1 MRLSGVPALTFAFA
15 LAVPAVGVAQPPT
28 AARPSQ
34 PAAAPS
40 ALPAPVLA
48 AFKAAYPHATIK
60 AAAEE
65 KENGKVVWE
74 VESTDNGLGRDLLY
88 TPEGSVVEI
97 EEEVPTAQLPAP
109 VIAAVEAQYPAARI
123 VKGEKVTRGTTVSY
137 ELQLAGAARKS
148 VELTPEG
155 KPVGAK

>member
-1 MRLSGVPALTFAFA
+1 MKPSRVFASILALAFA
-15 LAVPAVGVAQPPT
+15 GSVAGAAQQPPP
-28 AARPSQ
+28 AKPSK

-40 ALPAPVLA
+40 ALPAPILA

-60 AAAEE
+60 TAAEE
-65 KENGKVVWE
+65 KEDGKVVWE

-88 TPEGSVVEI
+88 TPDGTAVEI
-97 EEEVPTAQLPAP
+97 EEEVPSAQLPAP
-109 VIAAVEAQYPAARI
+109 VTAAVKAQYPAARI
-123 VKGEKVTRGTTVSY
+123 VKGEKVTRGATVSY

-148 VELTPEG
+148 IALTPEG